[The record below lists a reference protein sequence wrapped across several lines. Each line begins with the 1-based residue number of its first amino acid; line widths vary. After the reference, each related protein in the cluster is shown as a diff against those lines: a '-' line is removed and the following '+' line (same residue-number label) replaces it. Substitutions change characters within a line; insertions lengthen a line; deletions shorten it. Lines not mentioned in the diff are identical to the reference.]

1 MRFKL
6 VIRNGWQVGSVVY
19 VPEGRSIT
27 IGRVETC
34 DLVLGDGRVS
44 RAHCRLENDGK
55 SMRVYDLHS
64 MNGTYVNSM
73 RIDVAE
79 LNPGDELRVGDTL
92 MISELA
98 RPTEAMSPPPKGA
111 VAPSA
116 PNPAATLP
124 GENPK
129 PVTKFPKQEY
139 AVRTSEYQA
148 IGYTPTSPARP
159 AKEPEAESFLIS
171 HKFCEKCGRVIPRKE
186 IAEGRVRE
194 QGGKFYCTRC
204 DSEYIGRVIGQYKI
218 LEKLGEGTVG
228 VVFRAEHVTVKRI
241 AAMKVLFEQLT
252 QNKLSVE
259 RFLREARAGAV
270 LNHPN
275 LVQIY
280 DAGEDHGIYYIVME
294 LVAGRS
300 IDDIVREEGPLSVP
314 RVLDVAI
321 QICKALQFA
330 YQKKIVHR
338 DVRPGNVLLSV
349 DGVAK
354 VIDLGMAKSLERE
367 DFQGLSTTGS
377 GVVMPNYAAPE
388 LIFRQKDVDHRA
400 DLYSLGATLYF
411 LLTGEP
417 PYRANSPR
425 EFIEMISMEA
435 LLSPKEVNPD
445 VPDELCQLIE
455 KLMRKDP
462 AERYQT
468 PDDVLTDLAN
478 LHARFSAGG
487 GAREMARGDLS
498 AYDIKIA
505 KEVQEKLIPSSLPP
519 MPGYEMAMKWL
530 PAKEIGGDYL
540 DFVPLS
546 ERTRAAIIADVS
558 GKGVPGA
565 MVMVMV
571 RSVIRMVAALRLSPR
586 ETLIK
591 ANRIICRD
599 IRKGMFVSALY
610 VLLDVKSHTAILA
623 SAGHNPPVVFRTS
636 TGQAEFIEAG
646 GMALGITKDAKFEG
660 AITEQTMTFQP
671 GDSLLLYTDGVN
683 EAKDPQNEDYGK
695 EKMLAILTAKGCET
709 PQAGIDALVA
719 DIDVHRAN
727 GPQSD
732 DITIFGIKYLGE
744 V

>member
-44 RAHCRLENDGK
+44 RAHCRIENDGK
-55 SMRVYDLHS
+55 KMRVYDLHS

-92 MISELA
+92 MISEVA
-98 RPTEAMSPPPKGA
+98 RPTEAMSPPPRGA
-111 VAPSA
+111 VAPSGLS
-116 PNPAATLP
+116 PATTLP

-129 PVTKFPKQEY
+129 PGTYPKEEY
-139 AVRTSEYQA
+139 AARTSGYQA
-148 IGYTPTSPARP
+148 VGYAPTSLARS
-159 AKEPEAESFLIS
+159 AKEPEAENFLIS

-186 IAEGRVRE
+186 IAEGKVRE
-194 QGGKFYCTRC
+194 QAGKFYCTRC

-218 LEKLGEGTVG
+218 LEKIGEGTVG
-228 VVFRAEHVTVKRI
+228 VVFRAEHVTVKRV

-252 QNKLSVE
+252 QNKVSVE
-259 RFLREARAGAV
+259 RFLREARAGAM

-280 DAGEDHGIYYIVME
+280 DAGEDHGVYYIVME
-294 LVAGRS
+294 LVTGRS

-314 RVLDVAI
+314 RVLEI
-321 QICKALQFA
+321 GMQICKALQFA
-330 YQKKIVHR
+330 HQKKVLHR
-338 DVRPGNVLLSV
+338 DLRPGNVLLSS
-349 DGVAK
+349 DGIAK
-354 VIDLGMAKSLERE
+354 VIDLGMAKSLERD

-425 EFIEMISMEA
+425 EFIEMISMQA

-455 KLMRKDP
+455 KLMCKEP

-468 PDDVLTDLAN
+468 PDEVITDLSH
-478 LHARFSAGG
+478 LHARFASGG
-487 GAREMARGDLS
+487 SARELARGDLS

-519 MPGYEMAMKWL
+519 MAGYEMAMAWK

-610 VLLDVKSHTAILA
+610 VLLDVKTHTATLA
-623 SAGHNPPVVFRTS
+623 SAGHNPPVLYRAK

-646 GMALGITKDAKFEG
+646 GMALGITKDSKFES
-660 AITEQTMTFQP
+660 AIREQTLVFEP

-683 EAKDPQNEDYGK
+683 EAKDPNGEEYGK
-695 EKMLAILTAKGCET
+695 EKMLAILSRTGCEP
-709 PQAGIDALVA
+709 PQVSIDALVA
-719 DIDVHRAN
+719 DIDKHRASAS
-727 GPQSD
+727 QSD

-744 V
+744 A

>member
-44 RAHCRLENDGK
+44 RAHCRIENDGK

-79 LNPGDELRVGDTL
+79 LTPGDELRVGDTL
-92 MISELA
+92 MAAEPA
-98 RPTEAMSPPPKGA
+98 RPTEAMSPPPKA
-111 VAPSA
+111 AEAQP

-129 PVTKFPKQEY
+129 QMTKFPKQEY

-148 IGYTPTSPARP
+148 VGYTPSASRP
-159 AKEPEAESFLIS
+159 TQQPEAESFLIS

-186 IAEGRVRE
+186 IAEGKVRE
-194 QGGKFYCTRC
+194 QSGKFYCTRC

-228 VVFRAEHVTVKRI
+228 VVFRAEHVTVKRV

-275 LVQIY
+275 IVQIY
-280 DAGEDHGIYYIVME
+280 DAGEDHGVYYIVME

-314 RVLDVAI
+314 RVLEIAI
-321 QICKALQFA
+321 QIGKALQFA
-330 YQKKIVHR
+330 HQKKMVHR
-338 DVRPGNVLLSV
+338 DLRPGNVLLSV

-354 VIDLGMAKSLERE
+354 VIDLGLAKSLERE

-388 LIFRQKDVDHRA
+388 QIFRQKDVDHRA

-468 PDDVLTDLAN
+468 PDEALTDLQN
-478 LHARFSAGG
+478 LHNRFASGAS
-487 GAREMARGDLS
+487 ARELARGDLS

-519 MPGYEMAMKWL
+519 FPGYEMGMAWK

-546 ERTRAAIIADVS
+546 DRTRAAIIADVS

-610 VLLDVKSHTAILA
+610 VLLDVKAHTAILA
-623 SAGHNPPVVFRTS
+623 SAGHNPPVVYRAATK
-636 TGQAEFIEAG
+636 QAELIEAG

-660 AITEQTMTFQP
+660 AITEQTMSFQP

-683 EAKDPQNEDYGK
+683 EAKDPNGEDYGK
-695 EKMLAILTAKGCET
+695 EKMLDVLSRNGGNS
-709 PQAGIDALVA
+709 PQTGIDELVKEM
-719 DIDVHRAN
+719 DTHRASA
-727 GPQSD
+727 PQSD
-732 DITIFGIKYLGE
+732 DITIFAIKFLGE
-744 V
+744 P